1 MLGMDGLSPSV
12 PMLPL
17 PLPLPLP
24 LNAINRCENKRNSL
38 LLPCKAVLPGTV

>member
-1 MLGMDGLSPSV
+1 MLGMDGLSPSAL

-24 LNAINRCENKRNSL
+24 LNAIKCRENQKNSL
-38 LLPCKAVLPGTV
+38 LLPGNGVLAGK